1 MKNKITR
8 TIGKDGWTEERE
20 LVREGELYDVF
31 LVWNSDM
38 GPKPTLVQSLI
49 NKFTGRDNRMRSAFN
64 KSGDYI
70 GDPQTAERICDKMG
84 IGPELAKQTN
94 SVCTI
99 GYCAREEKWYGWSH
113 RAIAGFGVGDKIYD
127 EDFADDS
134 AKPQDHGTVEV
145 KERGHARLAAT
156 RYAEDVS

>member
-8 TIGKDGWTEERE
+8 KVDEDGWTEERE
-20 LVREGELYDVF
+20 LVKEGDVYDVF

-38 GPKPTLVQSLI
+38 GPRPTLVQSLL
-49 NKFTGRDNRMRSAFN
+49 NKFTGRDQRMRMALN

-70 GDPQTAERICDKMG
+70 GDPRDAERICDKMG
-84 IGPELAKQTN
+84 IAPEMSN
-94 SVCTI
+94 PEHSVCTI

-113 RAIAGFGVGDKIYD
+113 RAIAGFGIGDKIYD
-127 EDFADDS
+127 EAFADDS

-145 KERGHARLAAT
+145 KELGQARLAAT
-156 RYAEDVS
+156 RYAGCVS